1 MGRNI
6 NGINDFE
13 SWCKQNRKDK
23 LLLEWNYEK
32 NLRSPKSVSYGSHYK
47 ASWKCSVCD
56 YEWDAVLKSRTILN
70 AGCPK
75 CSATKNSRA
84 RKVPTVKNDVESFCK
99 LNKIEWLLNEW
110 DRNFNEFNPNEIC
123 RSSSKQ
129 MIIWNCSKCGYQWK
143 CTPNNRIKVSCNN
156 DIHISECP
164 MCVKEKQTSFPEQ
177 AIFYYI
183 QKAFPDT
190 MNGNKDNIGMELDI
204 YIPSLNIAIEYDGY
218 AWHKDIKKDLKKNN
232 LCAEKG
238 IKIIRV
244 REKGCPTIEG
254 NDNCIVLNVIPNNQA
269 NLTKIIVD
277 ICAYFGKSVDVN
289 MERDEPLIMALYQKN
304 KYENSLEYLYP
315 ELSKEFHS
323 IRNGELQTKDI
334 NKRSARKVWWKCSY
348 CDYEW
353 LATVSSRTA
362 GHNCPACSGRVLV
375 YGKNDFETYCKDTKK
390 EILLNE
396 WDYKKNS
403 VKPCEI
409 TKKNAY
415 KAYWI
420 CSVCGASYKASIYNR
435 ANGGNCPVCSGKQ
448 VLRGFNDFQT
458 WCINNKKENILKE
471 WATDNELLPN
481 EVSHGS
487 GKRIAWICSNCGHH
501 WSATLDNRKKG
512 KGCPVCGE
520 SQRRKSIAKTLNK
533 E

>member
-1 MGRNI
+1 M
-6 NGINDFE
+6 
-13 SWCKQNRKDK
+13 
-23 LLLEWNYEK
+23 
-32 NLRSPKSVSYGSHYK
+32 
-47 ASWKCSVCD
+47 
-56 YEWDAVLKSRTILN
+56 
-70 AGCPK
+70 
-75 CSATKNSRA
+75 
-84 RKVPTVKNDVESFCK
+84 
-99 LNKIEWLLNEW
+99 
-110 DRNFNEFNPNEIC
+110 
-123 RSSSKQ
+123 
-129 MIIWNCSKCGYQWK
+129 
-143 CTPNNRIKVSCNN
+143 
-156 DIHISECP
+156 
-164 MCVKEKQTSFPEQ
+164 
-177 AIFYYI
+177 
-183 QKAFPDT
+183 
-190 MNGNKDNIGMELDI
+190 
-204 YIPSLNIAIEYDGY
+204 
-218 AWHKDIKKDLKKNN
+218 
-232 LCAEKG
+232 
-238 IKIIRV
+238 
-244 REKGCPTIEG
+244 
-254 NDNCIVLNVIPNNQA
+254 
-269 NLTKIIVD
+269 
-277 ICAYFGKSVDVN
+277 
-289 MERDEPLIMALYQKN
+289 
-304 KYENSLEYLYP
+304 
-315 ELSKEFHS
+315 
-323 IRNGELQTKDI
+323 
-334 NKRSARKVWWKCSY
+334 
-348 CDYEW
+348 
-353 LATVSSRTA
+353 
-362 GHNCPACSGRVLV
+362 LV